1 MYPDKR
7 TIHHFFFPHS
17 VAMQKE
23 ELSELLKEYEIG
35 AIDINQLSEKLR
47 TQLHLGNNGKALASL
62 KDCPEFL
69 PLANKI
75 LSNEDDSTDP
85 LKYNTEGE
93 EDEDQE
99 GNGQEFDEDVDDKF
113 DEEEQKW
120 RSKHFLAHQE
130 HTERDMTQDH
140 RAPRTVD
147 ASFSQEMFPP
157 ENFSNVIGEIYRS
170 SFPRRENLQFLKKQ
184 IKLKSVLVLLPEEY
198 PQDLLQVMTDNDIQL
213 FQCPMQGNKEP
224 FIHIPDKTL
233 TNALTIVL
241 NPENH
246 PILIHCNKGKHRTG
260 SLVGCIRKLQNW
272 SLTMI
277 FDEYRKFAFPKARAL
292 DQQFI
297 EMFNTK
303 DIENVSMKNGWL
315 PIEW

>member
-1 MYPDKR
+1 
-7 TIHHFFFPHS
+7 
-17 VAMQKE
+17 MQKE

-35 AIDINQLSEKLR
+35 AIDIDELSEKLR
-47 TQLHLGNNGKALASL
+47 TQLHLGKKEKAISFI
-62 KDCPEFL
+62 KQCPEFL

-75 LSNEDDSTDP
+75 LSNEDDNTDP

-99 GNGQEFDEDVDDKF
+99 EEDNGQECEEDVDDKF

-120 RSKHFLAHQE
+120 RSKHFLAQQE
-130 HTERDMTQDH
+130 HTEEEMTQDNRTQ
-140 RAPRTVD
+140 RAVD
-147 ASFSQEMFPP
+147 ASFAQEMFPP

-170 SFPRRENLQFLKKQ
+170 SFPRRENLHFLKKQ

-198 PQDLLQVMTDNDIQL
+198 PKDLLQVMTDNNIQL

-224 FIHIPDKTL
+224 FIHISDKTL

-297 EMFNTK
+297 EMFDTK
-303 DIENVSMKNGWL
+303 DIEQVSMKNGWL